1 MSNLL
6 SNSEM
11 GWMFSKGTKRNQQ
24 AHTHSHSRTRILD
37 QTRTARD
44 PYSTPKGQ
52 ADQKCRS
59 RVSPL
64 VSPGS
69 SLTPES
75 VKDKSVAQ
83 EGSLSVNVVSS
94 GYCKKE
100 KRIIRRTN

>member
-52 ADQKCRS
+52 ADQNAE
-59 RVSPL
+59 VEFL
-64 VSPGS
+64 
-69 SLTPES
+69 L
-75 VKDKSVAQ
+75 
-83 EGSLSVNVVSS
+83 L
-94 GYCKKE
+94 
-100 KRIIRRTN
+100 